1 MRVIESASPPTSR
14 NSSMPITGT
23 WNRFS
28 FYFMRV
34 HVFERLTWSSP
45 YVSDYAKWM
54 TLRQQA
60 TFIDFVNIRFLT
72 PKSIFRAMS
81 VIISSFV
88 LELLAILTLIR
99 GSSVNVPVSFSFDE
113 LIKSWP
119 NALILASRIDG
130 FKSQ

>member
-1 MRVIESASPPTSR
+1 
-14 NSSMPITGT
+14 
-23 WNRFS
+23 
-28 FYFMRV
+28 MRV